1 MTPHRRSTGRV
12 AAVAAATAT
21 LTAVLAACAPAPPS
35 PLPPRDPSTA
45 ACTSAAMRSCAL
57 PYPSD
62 EFTVADATTR
72 TGRRVAIPDEVIP
85 ERLQSQLG
93 PGLSVDEVFSGADGF
108 SAMGPVIFEFDRP
121 VLPTSIPT
129 DGGDVVAV
137 FDARSG
143 ARVPVRVTLGP
154 DALLHGGASP
164 VVMAWPAVRWDHRGT
179 YVARLS
185 LGARAVSGRLVRAP
199 GMDEPNTYLASVR
212 ADLRRIEGD
221 RWSEYVSVTRFSV
234 RSAEDATSDLDAMV
248 AASRA
253 AAHPVRNLRVAP
265 PGLYGGASAVVT
277 GEVQLSDF
285 RGPDGRAD
293 PANGPTPSW
302 EQFLLVLPRT
312 PAGPNGAPVEIY
324 GHGLT
329 VSKETMFL
337 VAGANAE
344 RGVATIGIDVPNH
357 GDRRDEGG
365 YLLDIA
371 TPRGFGRLASIP
383 AEAISDNVGLIE
395 AVRTSLAGA
404 DLAPWRPDGSHGDGV
419 ADLDPTRLLYSGT
432 SMGGVLGAGLLAY
445 EPGLSGAYL
454 QVAGTGIAE
463 VLFTSV
469 IWPLFA
475 GVIPAGAGPGDAA
488 ALQGAATMVL
498 DQGEHGNL
506 IDRIRAQGPPV
517 FLQYGTGDGIVRN
530 VFSDRMMHL
539 LDLPLVG
546 PDVRTP
552 TLPVRRLAQQ
562 TIPSDG
568 RGAVQVFPLHSSP
581 DLAAFFGHVSF
592 GEPRAEANYRQW
604 LDNRLAAMYP
614 GR

>member
-1 MTPHRRSTGRV
+1 MTARA
-12 AAVAAATAT
+12 AAVATALAALA
-21 LTAVLAACAPAPPS
+21 AVLAACAPAPPS
-35 PLPPRDPSTA
+35 PLPTRDPAA
-45 ACTSAAMRSCAL
+45 ACAAAVMRSCAL

-62 EFTVADATTR
+62 EFTVPDRSAR

-85 ERLQSQLG
+85 QRLQSQLG

-108 SAMGPVIFEFDRP
+108 SAMGPVIFEFDRA
-121 VLPTSIPT
+121 VLPTSIPA

-137 FDARSG
+137 FDQRTG
-143 ARVPVRVTLGP
+143 ARVPVRVSPGP
-154 DALLHGGASP
+154 DASLHGGASP

-185 LGARAVSGRLVRAP
+185 SGVRAVSGKVVRAP
-199 GMDEPNTYLASVR
+199 AMEAPNAYLSSVR

-221 RWSEYVSVTRFSV
+221 RWPEYVSVTRFSI

-253 AAHPVRNLRVAP
+253 APHPVRNLQVAP
-265 PGLYGGASAVVT
+265 PGLYRGASAVVT
-277 GEVQLSDF
+277 GEVQVSDF

-293 PANGPTPSW
+293 PANGPMPSW
-302 EQFLLVLPRT
+302 EQFLMVLPRT
-312 PAGPNGAPVEIY
+312 PAGPDGAPVEIY

-337 VAGANAE
+337 VAGANAD
-344 RGVATIGIDVPNH
+344 RGIATIGIDVPNH

-395 AVRTSLAGA
+395 AVRTSLAGT
-404 DLAPWRPDGSHGDGV
+404 DLAPWRPDGTHGDGV
-419 ADLDPTRLLYSGT
+419 ADLDPSRLLYSGT

-475 GVIPAGAGPGDAA
+475 GVIPSGASPGDAA

-506 IDRIRAQGPPV
+506 IARIRAEGPPV
-517 FLQYGTGDGIVRN
+517 FLQYGVGDGIVRN

-539 LDLPLVG
+539 LDLPLIG
-546 PDVRTP
+546 PDLRP
-552 TLPVRRLAQQ
+552 TSLPVRRLAQQ
-562 TIPSDG
+562 SIPADG

-592 GEPRAEANYRQW
+592 GEPRAEATYREW
-604 LDNRLAAMYP
+604 IDNRLAAMYP